1 MYLPKIRNTMSGA
14 CDVLNHSVLARHA
27 PGPGF
32 HTSPHLAAIDG
43 WGQGGENSFLI
54 PNTLNKAIWLRLIRS
69 K

>member
-14 CDVLNHSVLARHA
+14 WDVLNHSVLAR
-27 PGPGF
+27 PGF
-32 HTSPHLAAIDG
+32 HTTSPHLAAIDG

>member
-1 MYLPKIRNTMSGA
+1 MSGA

-54 PNTLNKAIWLRLIRS
+54 PNTLNKAIGYG
-69 K
+69 